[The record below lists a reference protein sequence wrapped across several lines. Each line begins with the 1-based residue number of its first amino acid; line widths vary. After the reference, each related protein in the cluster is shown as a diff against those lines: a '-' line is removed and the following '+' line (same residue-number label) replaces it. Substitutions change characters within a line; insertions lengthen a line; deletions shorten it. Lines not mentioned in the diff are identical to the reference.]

1 MSGAVTSHPRPSRD
15 EGDASVHPSRT
26 SRDVVAVHPAAMVR
40 AMVEGLS
47 LPLPTRTRLIQE
59 LTQDLNGLTRR
70 LVARGVP
77 LDEARRQAIE
87 MLAPDPTTLAEIE
100 AFSLPFYQRLTASLR
115 PSRLRRAERA
125 ALALATVALLALE
138 ASALLGA
145 GLLDDPSAFLWP
157 VLALGALTL
166 AAVLTKAF
174 QLWVKGQHRRP
185 RRGLRLVDG
194 LAGLTLC
201 AAVVGV
207 LVDFIGLATAMEAAP
222 AAGADMVTAWVVRDA
237 ALLSTGII
245 LALAGALGRFGLS
258 AWITHVEHRHR
269 QAIQPEIES
278 PSLIHSKEL
287 ES

>member
-1 MSGAVTSHPRPSRD
+1 MSGAVTSHPRPPRD
-15 EGDASVHPSRT
+15 ESDANVHRRAT
-26 SRDVVAVHPAAMVR
+26 SGEVVAGRPAAMVR
-40 AMVEGLS
+40 TMVDGLS
-47 LPLPTRTRLIQE
+47 LPLPTRTRLIRE

-77 LDEARRQAIE
+77 LDEARRRAIE

-100 AFSLPFYQRLTASLR
+100 AFSLPLYRRLTGSLR

-125 ALALATVALLALE
+125 ALVLATVALLALE

-145 GLLDDPSAFLWP
+145 GLLDDPSAFLWS
-157 VLALGALTL
+157 VLALGALTIT
-166 AAVLTKAF
+166 AVLAKAF

-185 RRGLRLVDG
+185 RRGLRLVGG
-194 LAGLTLC
+194 LAGLTLG

-207 LVDFIGLATAMEAAP
+207 LVDFIGLATAMETVP
-222 AAGADMVTAWVVRDA
+222 VAGADMVTAWVVRDA

-258 AWITHVEHRHR
+258 AWIAHVEHRYR
-269 QAIQPEIES
+269 QALEPEPES
-278 PSLIHSKEL
+278 SFLI
-287 ES
+287 